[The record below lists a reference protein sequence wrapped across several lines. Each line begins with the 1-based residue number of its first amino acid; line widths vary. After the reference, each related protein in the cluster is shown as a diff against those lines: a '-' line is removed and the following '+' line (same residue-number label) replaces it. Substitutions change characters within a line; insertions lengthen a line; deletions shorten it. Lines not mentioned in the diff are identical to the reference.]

1 MQRITTD
8 RMVSGGLMIPESQID
23 RNNPAQPAFIR
34 VSKLHS
40 IKTRMLVFA
49 LIATIIP
56 SVTLGSLAYIQ
67 ITRFL
72 NQRISQN
79 LRNVTAQVSKEL
91 DLSIKER
98 IYDIRIFSS
107 SYIITENLSI
117 IAQGDSGAAE
127 RLAAFQMMSAYLQ
140 SIRQ

>member
-1 MQRITTD
+1 MMKRITTD

-23 RNNPAQPAFIR
+23 RDNQAQPAFIR

-98 IYDIRIFSS
+98 IYDIRIFRAPISS
-107 SYIITENLSI
+107 PKTYRSSPRGTP
-117 IAQGDSGAAE
+117 E
-127 RLAAFQMMSAYLQ
+127 RPSAWRLFK
-140 SIRQ
+140 